1 MNNEFSKIK
10 LPSGTYNVKD
20 TTARNSASAAQ
31 TTANAAKTTANNAN
45 TTANNAL
52 TKATQNESDINT
64 LEGKVGGNT
73 TNITALTSRVTQNET
88 DIEGLQTQVGDIN
101 NWSITF
107 AEETITFTEG

>member
-20 TTARNSASAAQ
+20 TTAQ
-31 TTANAAKTTANNAN
+31 TTANTAKSTAD
-45 TTANNAL
+45 NAL
-52 TKATQNESDINT
+52 AKATQNETDITT

-73 TNITALTSRVTQNET
+73 TNITALTGRVTQNENA
-88 DIEGLQTQVGDIN
+88 IEALETQVDSIKDWN
-101 NWSITF
+101 ITF

>member
-31 TTANAAKTTANNAN
+31 TTAN
-45 TTANNAL
+45 NAL

-64 LEGKVGGNT
+64 LEGKVDGNT
-73 TNITALTSRVTQNET
+73 TNITALTNRVKQNET